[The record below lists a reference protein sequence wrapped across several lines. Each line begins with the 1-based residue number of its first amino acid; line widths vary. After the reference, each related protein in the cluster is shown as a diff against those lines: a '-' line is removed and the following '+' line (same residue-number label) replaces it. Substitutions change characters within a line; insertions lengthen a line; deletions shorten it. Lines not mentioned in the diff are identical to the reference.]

1 MSIIDRLQSG
11 AVFIGTAEVFDGE
24 QMLVMLKSRPFGN
37 QMIIELTVGVKP
49 DRERRID
56 TRQSMLFD
64 TPSYFYAVDKEGMAH
79 TVMQS
84 LYRDMVEQIKVHMK
98 AIYIRL
104 FEEAWKGLQEMP
116 TEKEIL
122 QLREWTAKEEQYGNK

>member
-1 MSIIDRLQSG
+1 MTMIDRLQSG
-11 AVFIGTAEVFDGE
+11 AVFIGTAEVFDNE
-24 QMLVMLKSRPFGN
+24 QMLVMLKSRPFGD
-37 QMIIELTVGVKP
+37 QMIIEATVGVKP

-56 TRQSMLFD
+56 WRVSMLFD
-64 TPSYFYAVDKEGMAH
+64 TPSYIYAVDKESMAH

-122 QLREWTAKEEQYGNK
+122 QLREWTAKEER

>member
-1 MSIIDRLQSG
+1 MSIIDRLQSK

-24 QMLVMLKSRPFGN
+24 KMLIMIKGRPFGD

-56 TRQSMLFD
+56 WRVLMLFD
-64 TPSYFYAVDKEGMAH
+64 TPSYFYAVDRESMTH

-116 TEKEIL
+116 AKKEIL
-122 QLREWTAKEEQYGNK
+122 QLREWIATEGRYGNK

>member
-1 MSIIDRLQSG
+1 MTMIDRLQSG

-24 QMLVMLKSRPFGN
+24 QMLVMLKSRPFGD
-37 QMIIELTVGVKP
+37 QMIIEATVGVKP

-56 TRQSMLFD
+56 WRVSMLFD
-64 TPSYFYAVDKEGMAH
+64 TPSYIYAVDKESMAH

-84 LYRDMVEQIKVHMK
+84 LYRDMVEQIKVRMN

-122 QLREWTAKEEQYGNK
+122 QLREWEAQ

>member
-1 MSIIDRLQSG
+1 MTMIDKLQSG
-11 AVFIGTAEVFDGE
+11 AVFIGTSEVLDE
-24 QMLVMLKSRPFGN
+24 AQILVMLKSRPFGD
-37 QMIIELTVGVKP
+37 QMIIEATVGVKP

-56 TRQSMLFD
+56 WRVSMLFD
-64 TPSYFYAVDKEGMAH
+64 TPSYIYAVDKEGMAH

-84 LYRDMVEQIKVHMK
+84 LYRDMVEQIKVRMN

-122 QLREWTAKEEQYGNK
+122 QLREWTAKEER

>member
-1 MSIIDRLQSG
+1 MTVIDKLQSG
-11 AVFIGTAEVFDGE
+11 AVFIGTAEVLDE
-24 QMLVMLKSRPFGN
+24 AQILVMLKSRPFGD
-37 QMIIELTVGVKP
+37 QMIIEATVGVKP

-56 TRQSMLFD
+56 WRVLMLFD
-64 TPSYFYAVDKEGMAH
+64 TPSYIYAVDKESMAH

-84 LYRDMVEQIKVHMK
+84 LYRDMVEQIKVRMN

-122 QLREWTAKEEQYGNK
+122 QLREWIAQKRR

>member
-11 AVFIGTAEVFDGE
+11 AIFIGVAKVLDDEK
-24 QMLVMLKSRPFGN
+24 MLVMLKSRPFGD
-37 QMIIELTVGVKP
+37 QIIIELTVGLGL

-56 TRQSMLFD
+56 WRVLMLFD
-64 TPSYFYAVDKEGMAH
+64 TPSYIYAVDKESMAH
-79 TVMQS
+79 TAINT
-84 LYRDMVEQIKVHMK
+84 LHHDMIEQIKVHMK
-98 AIYIRL
+98 AIYIPL

-122 QLREWTAKEEQYGNK
+122 QLRD

>member
-1 MSIIDRLQSG
+1 MTVIDKLQSG
-11 AVFIGTAEVFDGE
+11 AVFIGTAEVLDE
-24 QMLVMLKSRPFGN
+24 AQILVMLKSRPFGD
-37 QMIIELTVGVKP
+37 QMIIEATVGVKP

-56 TRQSMLFD
+56 WRVSMLFD
-64 TPSYFYAVDKEGMAH
+64 APSYIYAVDKESMAH

-84 LYRDMVEQIKVHMK
+84 LYRDMVEQIKVRMN

-122 QLREWTAKEEQYGNK
+122 QLREWIAQEER

>member
-1 MSIIDRLQSG
+1 MTMIDKLQSG
-11 AVFIGTAEVFDGE
+11 AVFIGTSEVLDE
-24 QMLVMLKSRPFGN
+24 AQILVMLKSRPFGD
-37 QMIIELTVGVKP
+37 QMIIEATVGVKP

-56 TRQSMLFD
+56 WRVSMLFD
-64 TPSYFYAVDKEGMAH
+64 TPSYIYAVDKESMAH

-84 LYRDMVEQIKVHMK
+84 LYRDMVEQIKVRMN

-122 QLREWTAKEEQYGNK
+122 QLREWTAKEER

>member
-1 MSIIDRLQSG
+1 MTVIDKLQSG
-11 AVFIGTAEVFDGE
+11 AVFIGTAEVLDE
-24 QMLVMLKSRPFGN
+24 AQILVMLKSRPFGD
-37 QMIIELTVGVKP
+37 QMIIEATVGVKP

-56 TRQSMLFD
+56 WRVSMLFD
-64 TPSYFYAVDKEGMAH
+64 TPSYIYAVDKESMAH

-84 LYRDMVEQIKVHMK
+84 LYRDMVEQIKVRMN

-122 QLREWTAKEEQYGNK
+122 QLREWIAQEER

>member
-1 MSIIDRLQSG
+1 MTMIDKLQSG
-11 AVFIGTAEVFDGE
+11 AVFIGTSEVLDE
-24 QMLVMLKSRPFGN
+24 AQILVMLKSRPFGD
-37 QMIIELTVGVKP
+37 QMIIEATVGVKP

-56 TRQSMLFD
+56 WRVSMLFD
-64 TPSYFYAVDKEGMAH
+64 TPSYIYAVDKESMAH

-84 LYRDMVEQIKVHMK
+84 LYTDMIEQIKVHMK

-122 QLREWTAKEEQYGNK
+122 QLREWIAQEER

>member
-11 AVFIGTAEVFDGE
+11 AVFIGTAEVFDNE
-24 QMLVMLKSRPFGN
+24 QMLVMIKNRPFGD
-37 QMIIELTVGVKP
+37 QMIIEATVGVKP

-56 TRQSMLFD
+56 WRVSMLFD
-64 TPSYFYAVDKEGMAH
+64 TPSYIYAVDKESMAH

-84 LYRDMVEQIKVHMK
+84 LYTDMIEQIKVHMK

-122 QLREWTAKEEQYGNK
+122 QLREWIAKEEQYGNK